1 MANERTSTAALWG
14 MTLLRLVVGWHFLY
28 EGLWKFAQSGWSAV
42 EYLRLSRWIGAPLFQ
57 WIAENPSV
65 LKACDRLTMWG
76 LVLIGLGLMSGVL
89 ARIAAAA
96 GILMLAFFYV
106 AQPPFL
112 TVGGAHHFLLLD
124 YNVVE
129 AVALVAVA
137 CCPGAGLWTVA
148 KAAWARL
155 AAAAAVFGPHAG
167 LWTLV
172 KTAWAQ
178 QRAAKAS
185 GNADVQV
192 SMPERREV
200 LAGLTALPVSAAF
213 AAAFAAKH
221 GTDAFAKKS
230 PAETVTNA
238 SYRFKYQGL
247 SDLKKKFT
255 HQLDIK
261 GVKMS
266 RITLG
271 GNLIGG
277 WSHSRDLGY
286 VATLMKAYNTPRR
299 IYDTMHLAEA
309 CGVDTISTNPSL
321 MNFITTYWKEEGGK
335 MQFVSDCGHKDEG
348 GELGIV
354 VGAKKSVDAGASLIY
369 IHGFGADEWACK
381 GDWKTMEKALKEM
394 RKLGV
399 PVGIGAHA
407 FGTLKFCVEHD
418 LIPDFWMKTFHPGG
432 YWSAQK
438 TKDDAGEGEPGSNQK
453 GWHDNNWCRDPQ
465 ALSDWFQNRPEPWIA
480 FKTMA
485 AGAVH
490 PRQSIPFVF
499 NGGADAACMGMFDF
513 QVVEDVNL
521 ANDAFDKGFR
531 DRRRP
536 WVGGQS

>member
-1 MANERTSTAALWG
+1 MASEKKSTGALWG
-14 MTLLRLVVGWHFLY
+14 LTLLRMVVGWHFLY

-42 EYLRLSRWIGAPLFQ
+42 EYLRLSRWIGAPVFQ
-57 WIAENPSV
+57 WIAEQPAV
-65 LKACDRLTMWG
+65 LKVCDQLTMWG
-76 LVLIGLGLMSGVL
+76 LVLIGLGLLFGL
-89 ARIAAAA
+89 FARVAAAF
-96 GILMLAFFYV
+96 GVLMLAFFYI

-112 TVGGAHHFLLLD
+112 TVGGAHHFLFLD
-124 YNVVE
+124 YNAIE
-129 AVALVAVA
+129 AVALLAVV
-137 CCPGAGLWTVA
+137 CSPGEGLWTVA
-148 KAAWARL
+148 KGVWAKIRKAPAAE
-155 AAAAAVFGPHAG
+155 
-167 LWTLV
+167 
-172 KTAWAQ
+172 
-178 QRAAKAS
+178 
-185 GNADVQV
+185 DVQV
-192 SMPERREV
+192 AMPARREV

-213 AAAFAAKH
+213 AAAFTAKH

-230 PAETVTNA
+230 PAETATNA

-277 WSHSRDLGY
+277 WSHARDLGY

-309 CGVDTISTNPSL
+309 CGIDTISTNPSL

-335 MQFVSDCGHKDEG
+335 MKFVSDCGHKSEN

-354 VGAKKSVDAGASLIY
+354 IGAKKSVDAGASLIY

-438 TKDDAGEGEPGSNQK
+438 TKDDAGEGEPGSSQK

-513 QVVEDVNL
+513 QVVEDANL
-521 ANDAFDKGFR
+521 ANDAFDRGFK
-531 DRRRP
+531 DRKRA
-536 WVGGQS
+536 WIGGEG

>member
-1 MANERTSTAALWG
+1 MDTKKTAFGAQAGMA
-14 MTLLRLVVGWHFLY
+14 LLRMVIGWHFLY
-28 EGLWKFAQSGWSAV
+28 EGLWKLAQSGWSAV
-42 EYLRLSRWIGAPLFQ
+42 DYLRLSRWIGAPLFQ
-57 WIAENPSV
+57 SIAENPTLLNV
-65 LKACDRLTMWG
+65 CNHATMWG
-76 LVLIGLGLMSGVL
+76 LALIGLGLMTGVL
-89 ARIAAAA
+89 ARAAACF
-96 GILMLAFFYV
+96 GVLMLAFFYV

-112 TVGGAHHFLLLD
+112 VVGGAHHFLLLD
-124 YNVVE
+124 YNVIE
-129 AVALVAVA
+129 AMALVAVV
-137 CCPGAGLWTVA
+137 CCPGPGLWTVA
-148 KAAWARL
+148 KALL
-155 AAAAAVFGPHAG
+155 A
-167 LWTLV
+167 
-172 KTAWAQ
+172 KI
-178 QRAAKAS
+178 RRAKA
-185 GNADVQV
+185 ADPASV

-200 LAGLTALPVSAAF
+200 IAGLAALPA
-213 AAAFAAKH
+213 AAAFAGAYVAKH
-221 GTDAFAKKS
+221 GLPGGKGVADT
-230 PAETVTNA
+230 ETEAVTNA
-238 SYRFKYQGL
+238 SYRFKYQGIA
-247 SDLKKKFT
+247 DLRKKFT
-255 HQLDIK
+255 HQVDIK

-299 IYDTMHLAEA
+299 IFDTMHLAEA
-309 CGVDTISTNPSL
+309 CGIDTISTNPSL
-321 MNFITTYWKEEGGK
+321 MNFITKYWKEEGGK
-335 MQFVSDCGHKDEG
+335 MKFVSDCGHASVN

-369 IHGFGADEWACK
+369 IHGFGSDAWASK

-438 TKDDAGEGEPGSNQK
+438 TPQDAGEGEPGSNK
-453 GWHDNNWCRDPQ
+453 HGWHDNNWCRDPK
-465 ALSDWFQNRPEPWIA
+465 ALSEWFQNRPEPWIA

-490 PRQSIPFVF
+490 PRQAIPFVF

-513 QVVEDVNL
+513 QVVEDANL
-521 ANDAFDKGFR
+521 ANDAFDKGFKNR
-531 DRRRP
+531 KRA
-536 WVGGQS
+536 WIGGLS

>member
-1 MANERTSTAALWG
+1 MTTQTCSKGALWG
-14 MTLLRLVVGWHFLY
+14 MTLLRIVIGWHFLY
-28 EGLWKFAQSGWSAV
+28 EGLWKLVQPNGWSAV
-42 EYLRLSRWIGAPLFQ
+42 EYLRLSRWVGSSFFQ
-57 WIAENPSV
+57 WIAESPKV
-65 LKACDRLTMWG
+65 LACCDFLVQWG
-76 LVLIGLGLMSGVL
+76 LVLIGLGLVFGVL
-89 ARIAAAA
+89 ARTAA
-96 GILMLAFFYV
+96 GAGVLLLAFFYV

-112 TVGGAHHFLLLD
+112 TVGGAHHFLLFD
-124 YNVVE
+124 YNVIE
-129 AVALVAVA
+129 IVALAAVIGQ
-137 CCPGAGLWTVA
+137 PGAGLCPVVGPFLKRLWLRRVKKAPDEAVA
-148 KAAWARL
+148 E
-155 AAAAAVFGPHAG
+155 
-167 LWTLV
+167 
-172 KTAWAQ
+172 
-178 QRAAKAS
+178 
-185 GNADVQV
+185 V
-192 SMPERREV
+192 SMPERREMM
-200 LAGLTALPVSAAF
+200 AGLVSLPVSAAF
-213 AAAFAAKH
+213 TAAFLAKH
-221 GTDAFAKKS
+221 GGGTSGGS
-230 PAETVTNA
+230 PADAVTNA

-255 HQLDIK
+255 HKLDIK

-335 MQFVSDCGHKDEG
+335 MQFVSDCGHKSEN

-354 VGAKKSVDAGASLIY
+354 IGAKKSVDAGASLIY
-369 IHGFGADEWACK
+369 IHGFGADEWAVK

-438 TKDDAGEGEPGSNQK
+438 TKDDAGEGEPGSNAK

-465 ALSDWFQNRPEPWIA
+465 ALSDWFLNRPEPWIA

-499 NGGADAACMGMFDF
+499 NGGADAACLGMFDF

-521 ANDAFDKGFR
+521 ANDAFDRGFK
-531 DRRRP
+531 DRKRP
-536 WVGGQS
+536 WIGGQS

>member
-1 MANERTSTAALWG
+1 METGKKTSTSVLWG
-14 MTLLRLVVGWHFLY
+14 MTMLRMAVGWHFLY
-28 EGLWKFAQSGWSAV
+28 EGLWKFTQASLSAV
-42 EYLRLSRWIGAPLFQ
+42 DYLRLSRWIGAPLFQ
-57 WIAENPSV
+57 WIAENPAV
-65 LKACDRLTMWG
+65 LKACDQLTMWG

-89 ARIAAAA
+89 ARAAAVA
-96 GILMLAFFYV
+96 GALMLAFFYV

-112 TVGGAHHFLLLD
+112 TVGGAHHFLLFD
-124 YNVVE
+124 YNILEMIALAAVV
-129 AVALVAVA
+129 
-137 CCPGAGLWTVA
+137 CFPGAGLWEVA
-148 KAAWARL
+148 KAAYAK
-155 AAAAAVFGPHAG
+155 A
-167 LWTLV
+167 
-172 KTAWAQ
+172 
-178 QRAAKAS
+178 RAAKGGKSPAAE
-185 GNADVQV
+185 GAAEPTVA
-192 SMPERREV
+192 MPERREV
-200 LAGLTALPVSAAF
+200 IAGLGALPVAVTFAGAF
-213 AAAFAAKH
+213 VAKH
-221 GTDAFAKKS
+221 GANPFGTSQGKGPDEA
-230 PAETVTNA
+230 VTNA

-247 SDLKKKFT
+247 PDLKKKFA

-309 CGVDTISTNPSL
+309 CGINTISTNPSL
-321 MNFITTYWKEEGGK
+321 MKFITTYWKEEGGK
-335 MQFVSDCGHKDEG
+335 MQFVSDCGHNDVG

-369 IHGFGADEWACK
+369 IHGFGADKWACD

-438 TKDDAGEGEPGSNQK
+438 TAKDAGEGEPGSGK
-453 GWHDNNWCRDPQ
+453 LGWHDNNWCRDPQ
-465 ALSDWFQNRPEPWIA
+465 ALSDWFLNRPEPWIA

-490 PRQSIPFVF
+490 PRQAIPFVF

-513 QVVEDVNL
+513 QVVEDANL
-521 ANDAFDKGFR
+521 ANDAFDKGFPNR
-531 DRRRP
+531 KRP
-536 WVGGQS
+536 WIGGKA

>member
-1 MANERTSTAALWG
+1 MENEKKTADSLWC
-14 MTLLRLVVGWHFLY
+14 MTVLRMVIGWHFLY
-28 EGLWKFAQSGWSAV
+28 EGLWKFTQTNWSAV

-57 WIAENPSV
+57 WIAETSTALLVCNQ
-65 LKACDRLTMWG
+65 LTMWG
-76 LVLIGLGLMSGVL
+76 LVLIGLGLMTGVL
-89 ARIAAAA
+89 ARVAAAF
-96 GILMLAFFYV
+96 GILMLGFFYV

-112 TVGGAHHFLLLD
+112 TIGGAHHFLFLD
-124 YNVVE
+124 FNVIE
-129 AVALVAVA
+129 AVALVAVI
-137 CCPGAGLWTVA
+137 CRPGAGLWMVV
-148 KAAWARL
+148 KAGVQSFLARKR
-155 AAAAAVFGPHAG
+155 GDGQPP
-167 LWTLV
+167 V
-172 KTAWAQ
+172 K
-178 QRAAKAS
+178 
-185 GNADVQV
+185 
-192 SMPERREV
+192 MPERREM
-200 LAGLTALPVSAAF
+200 LAGLSSLP
-213 AAAFAAKH
+213 AAALFTGTFIARH
-221 GTDAFAKKS
+221 GTHPFAKKDN
-230 PAETVTNA
+230 AEAVTNA

-309 CGVDTISTNPSL
+309 CGIDTISTNPSL
-321 MNFITTYWKEEGGK
+321 MNFITSYWKEEGGK
-335 MQFVSDCGHKDEG
+335 MKFVSDCGHKDEG

-354 VGAKKSVDAGASLIY
+354 IGAKKSVDAGASLIY
-369 IHGFGADEWACK
+369 IHGFGADKWACE

-438 TKDDAGEGEPGSNQK
+438 TAKDAGEGEPGSNK
-453 GWHDNNWCRDPQ
+453 LGWHDNNWCRDPQ
-465 ALSDWFQNRPEPWIA
+465 ALSDWFLNRPEPWIA

-490 PRQSIPFVF
+490 PRQAIPFVF